1 MTDWDHYLSEE
12 DRVVIERG
20 RWAHKMGFGERPS
33 VLVIDVQYY
42 MTGIRNGE
50 QKKYPLSCGEIG
62 WKAADQMKRIIKTAR
77 DVEAPVIYTRFVLD
91 PSGSDGGNF
100 LRKVSLEP
108 SDYLFF
114 EGTHGSEIVAPLAPA
129 PGDLVV
135 VKKKA
140 SAFFGTP
147 VLAYLLD
154 RRVDTVIVVGGST
167 SNCIRATV
175 IDAASFNFR
184 TIVPAEAVFDRIPVS
199 HHISL
204 FDMNRTFADVL
215 TCEEVIAYLRG
226 LRPGRPEHD

>member
-1 MTDWDHYLSEE
+1 MTEWDRYLSEE
-12 DRVVIERG
+12 DRVVIDRG
-20 RWAHKMGFGERPS
+20 RWAHKMGFGGRPA
-33 VLVIDVQYY
+33 VLVIDAQYY

-50 QKKYPLSCGEIG
+50 QARYPLSCGEVG
-62 WKAADQMKRIIKTAR
+62 WKAADQMKRIIETAR
-77 DVEAPVIYTRFVLD
+77 DVGAPVVYTRFVLD

-100 LRKVSLEP
+100 LRKIPLEP

-114 EGTHGSEIVAPLAPA
+114 EGTHGSEIVAPLEPA

-175 IDAASFNFR
+175 IDAASYNFR
-184 TIVPAEAVFDRIPVS
+184 TIVPADAVFDRIPVS

-204 FDMNRTFADVL
+204 FDMNRTFADVVS
-215 TCEEVIAYLRG
+215 CEEVIAYLQGIVQSPLER
-226 LRPGRPEHD
+226 D